1 MPAKF
6 ACADFTF
13 PLLQLIAMLE
23 FDGVDIGLFENRSH
37 LWPSCEFQNVGA
49 SARQLKQKLDDC
61 GLQAADVF
69 LQMDPDFAPY
79 AVNQPDA
86 ARRQKARD
94 GFLKPLTTPPNVAAG
109 M

>member
-61 GLQAADVF
+61 GLQAADIF

-79 AVNQPDA
+79 AVNRLTRPA
-86 ARRQKARD
+86 AKRRATGSSKR
-94 GFLKPLTTPPNVAAG
+94 LTTPPNVAAG